1 MDKNTA
7 SCCLNVGHDFFTVG
21 DPAFASAIAPEKRKA
36 KPLQLRIIC
45 RKCGEVR
52 KIA

>member
-21 DPAFASAIAPEKRKA
+21 DPAFASIVAPKGKER
-36 KPLQLRIIC
+36 PPFVRLVC

-52 KIA
+52 KID